1 MTVAFV
7 DVVGFTGLGERVEAG
22 DLKSLAMRLVDHA
35 TAVVEQP
42 VRLVKTVGDAILLMS
57 RDTALLLD
65 ALVALLRSWE
75 GAEDVPPVHIGVARG
90 TTYVG
95 GADVYGASVNLASRV
110 TDSAP
115 AGAVWATR
123 RVVEDAARHGFA
135 PQGSRR
141 FKGAADPVEIFELDR
156 S

>member
-1 MTVAFV
+1 
-7 DVVGFTGLGERVEAG
+7 
-22 DLKSLAMRLVDHA
+22 
-35 TAVVEQP
+35 

-57 RDTALLLD
+57 RESAPLIDGV
-65 ALVALLRSWE
+65 VALLRSWE
-75 GAEDVPPVHIGVARG
+75 GDDDVPPVHTGVARG

-110 TDSAP
+110 TDCAP

-123 RVVEDAARHGFA
+123 AVVEDAARHRFA
-135 PQGSRR
+135 SRGSRVV
-141 FKGAADPVEIFELDR
+141 KGATEPVEIFELDR